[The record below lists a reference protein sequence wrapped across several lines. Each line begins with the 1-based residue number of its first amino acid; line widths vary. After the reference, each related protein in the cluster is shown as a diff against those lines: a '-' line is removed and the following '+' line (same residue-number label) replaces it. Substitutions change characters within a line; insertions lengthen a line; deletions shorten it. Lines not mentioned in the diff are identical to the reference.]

1 MQEVSIEKRGRQAA
15 QAKALFGFAREL
27 GRVRRENIIW
37 LDRHPWF
44 LKFSSIVSK
53 ASGGQKMDT
62 GIPGAESAAVS

>member
-44 LKFSSIVSK
+44 LKFSSIDPK
-53 ASGGQKMDT
+53 QKMDT

>member
-44 LKFSSIVSK
+44 LKFSPLTK